1 MKTYKNKNKELNI
14 SKTAQKFIS
23 SQSHKMQVR
32 IYTAI
37 YQLPDGKNIKRL
49 RGYKNRYRVRIGDIR
64 ILFDK
69 VNTDNILEIFVVDV
83 DNRGDV
89 YKK

>member
-1 MKTYKNKNKELNI
+1 MRTYKNKNKEINI
-14 SKTAQKFIS
+14 SKTAQKFVS
-23 SQSHKMQVR
+23 LQSLKRQVQ

-37 YQLPDGKNIKRL
+37 YQLPNGKNIKRL
-49 RGYKNRYRVRIGDIR
+49 HGYKNRYRVRIGDIR

-69 VNTDNILEIFVVDV
+69 INAEDILKIFVVDV

>member
-1 MKTYKNKNKELNI
+1 MIYK
-14 SKTAQKFIS
+14 
-23 SQSHKMQVR
+23 
-32 IYTAI
+32 AI
-37 YQLPDGKNIKRL
+37 YQLPEGKNIKKL

-69 VNTDNILEIFVVDV
+69 TTMNDILIIKIVDV
-83 DNRGDV
+83 DYRGNL